1 MTIVIPTWF
10 VILWAVSLV
19 FGIISSAVSMS
30 KFDKMSET
38 IANRAIE
45 KMDEVFVGTAEKI
58 REDRKCSNTKKQG
71 SGSQKSQK
79 K

>member
-10 VILWAVSLV
+10 VILWAVALV
-19 FGIISSAVSMS
+19 FGIICNAVSMG
-30 KFDKMSET
+30 KFDRMSET

-45 KMDEVFVGTAEKI
+45 KMDKVFVGTAEKI
-58 REDRKCSNTKKQG
+58 REDRRCSNTKKQG
-71 SGSQKSQK
+71 SVSQKSQK